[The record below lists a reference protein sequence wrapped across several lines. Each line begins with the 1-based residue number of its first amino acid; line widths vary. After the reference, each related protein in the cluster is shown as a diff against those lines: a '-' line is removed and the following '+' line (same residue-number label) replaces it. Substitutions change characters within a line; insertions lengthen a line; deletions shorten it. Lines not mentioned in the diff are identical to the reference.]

1 MPETSSHPAA
11 HRTSVLVPAG
21 MLGAGFTA
29 EAVDRGIALGAHAI
43 AVDGGSTDSGP
54 DYLGAASP
62 KMPPEA
68 IAADLRIMLT
78 RGAAAGIPV
87 NVGSSGTSGTDAG
100 VDWVAGIVAA
110 IAAEEGLTLTV
121 ARIYSEVAVET
132 LVELVEAGRTSPLPP
147 AEPLTVARVRRCA
160 HVVGLMG
167 AEPIIAALDAGADV
181 VIGGRATD
189 TAVIAAVPLRQGRP
203 AGPSWHAAKTAECG
217 GQCTTNPRGGGVL
230 VTVDHG
236 GFTVDPLE
244 LDTAATPTSVAAHM
258 IYENADPHLM
268 REPSGTL
275 DVTDAV
281 YTALD
286 DRRVRVTG
294 SRFTEQLPTVK
305 LEGSGVVGHQSIAIA
320 GIKDPEVLGSIDV
333 WAKGLR
339 DFVAAKVLDV
349 FGLDDDDVDIQVR
362 CYGWNAVL
370 GDLDPDTGPPRE
382 VGAVLIATAADQATA
397 TKVVKLANPYLLHMP
412 LPGMDHL
419 PSFAFLSSPAEIPRG
434 ALYEFLL
441 QHVVSVDAPDEL
453 FRTEIEE
460 VGR

>member
-1 MPETSSHPAA
+1 
-11 HRTSVLVPAG
+11 

-29 EAVDRGIALGAHAI
+29 EAVERGIALGGAAI
-43 AVDGGSTDSGP
+43 AIDGGSTDSGP
-54 DYLGAASP
+54 HYLGAAAP

-68 IAADLRIMLT
+68 ITADLRIMLT

-87 NVGSSGTSGTDAG
+87 IVGSAGTSGTDAG
-100 VDWVAGIVAA
+100 VDWVAGLVAG
-110 IAAEEGLTLTV
+110 IAAEEGLRLTV
-121 ARIYSEVAVET
+121 ARIYSEQAPEAIVER
-132 LVELVEAGRTSPLPP
+132 VEAGRTRPLPP
-147 AEPLTVARVRRCA
+147 AGPLTAERVRRCA
-160 HVVGLMG
+160 HIVGLMG

-189 TAVIAAVPLRQGRP
+189 TAVIAAVPLREGRP

-230 VTVDHG
+230 VTVDEG

-244 LDTAATPTSVAAHM
+244 LTSSCTPTSVAAHM

-275 DVTDAV
+275 DVTEAV

-294 SRFTEQLPTVK
+294 SRFTPQPPTVK
-305 LEGSGVVGHQSIAIA
+305 LEGSGLIGHQSMAIA
-320 GIKDPEVLGSIDV
+320 GITDPEVLASIDV
-333 WAKGLR
+333 WAAGLAE
-339 DFVAAKVLDV
+339 FVTLKVKDV
-349 FGLDDDDVDIQVR
+349 LGLAPPDVDVQVR

-370 GDLDPDTGPPRE
+370 GDLDPDPTPPRE
-382 VGAVLIATAADQATA
+382 VGAVLIATAPDQATA
-397 TKVVKLANPYLLHMP
+397 TKIVKLANPYLLHMP

-419 PSFAFLSSPAEIPRG
+419 PSFAFLSSPAEIARG
-434 ALYEFLL
+434 PLYEFLL
-441 QHVVSVDAPDEL
+441 QHVVEVDEPGEL

>member
-1 MPETSSHPAA
+1 VPETH
-11 HRTSVLVPAG
+11 VIVPSG
-21 MLGAGFTA
+21 MLGSGFSA
-29 EAVDRGIALGAHAI
+29 AAVDRGISLGAHAI

-54 DYLGAASP
+54 YYLGAASP
-62 KMPPEA
+62 KMPAEA

-87 NVGSSGTSGTDAG
+87 IVGSAGTSGTDAG
-100 VDWVAGIVAA
+100 VDWVAGMVAD
-110 IAAEEGLTLTV
+110 IAEEEGLTFTL
-121 ARIYSEVAVET
+121 ARIYSEQAPEA
-132 LVELVEAGRTSPLPP
+132 LVTLVEAGRTAPLPP
-147 AEPLTVARVRRCA
+147 AEPLTADRVRRCA
-160 HVVGLMG
+160 HIVGLMG

-189 TAVIAAVPLRQGRP
+189 TAVIAAVPLREGRP
-203 AGPSWHAAKTAECG
+203 AGPTWHAAKTAECG
-217 GQCTTNPRGGGVL
+217 SQCSTNPRGGGVR
-230 VTVDHG
+230 VTIDDD

-244 LDTAATPTSVAAHM
+244 LETACTPTSVAAHM
-258 IYENADPHLM
+258 IYENADPNVM

-294 SRFTEQLPTVK
+294 SRFVEQPPTVK
-305 LEGSGVVGHQSIAIA
+305 LEGSGIVGHQSIALA

-339 DFVAAKVLDV
+339 DFVAAKVTDLL
-349 FGLDDDDVDIQVR
+349 GLDEDAFDVQVR

-370 GDLDPDTGPPRE
+370 GDLDPDTAPPRE

-397 TKVVKLANPYLLHMP
+397 TKIVKLANPYLLHMP

-434 ALYEFLL
+434 PLYEFLL

-453 FRTEIEE
+453 FRTEISE